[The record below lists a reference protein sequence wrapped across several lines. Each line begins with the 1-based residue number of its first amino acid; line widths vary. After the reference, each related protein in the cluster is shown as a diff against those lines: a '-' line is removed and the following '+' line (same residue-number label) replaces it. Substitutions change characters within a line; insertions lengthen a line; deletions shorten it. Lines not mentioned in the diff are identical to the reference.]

1 MLCRQ
6 PFLMCLMGKI
16 CTLICV
22 KSVRKISVGN
32 IPLFRI
38 VMPSKH
44 HIMQKLL
51 LWLALPVLLL
61 NTQCASLQQNRWL
74 SAHQKE
80 LTRLANS
87 NLPAEQKLDGLV
99 QDYIKFMQEDLKFAD
114 PVKGIKYV
122 QKYHSQNRASMEK
135 ILRESEK
142 WQGNLNT
149 LDKLA
154 LGVRTVQKPCLRD
167 PIDLAPKFKRKYK
180 QYVAVLEI
188 TGKIT
193 GSLTKF
199 AGKELF

>member
-1 MLCRQ
+1 
-6 PFLMCLMGKI
+6 
-16 CTLICV
+16 
-22 KSVRKISVGN
+22 
-32 IPLFRI
+32 
-38 VMPSKH
+38 MPSKYPT
-44 HIMQKLL
+44 MQKFV
-51 LWLALPVLLL
+51 LWLALPLLL
-61 NTQCASLQQNRWL
+61 LTTQCASLQQNRWL

-99 QDYIKFMQEDLKFAD
+99 QDYIKFMQEDLKFVD

-142 WQGNLNT
+142 WQGSLNT
-149 LDKLA
+149 LDKVA
-154 LGVRTVQKPCLRD
+154 LGVRTVQKPYLRD
-167 PIDLAPKFKRKYK
+167 LIDLAPKFKRKYK
-180 QYVAVLEI
+180 QYAAVLEI
-188 TGKIT
+188 SGKIT

>member
-1 MLCRQ
+1 
-6 PFLMCLMGKI
+6 
-16 CTLICV
+16 
-22 KSVRKISVGN
+22 
-32 IPLFRI
+32 
-38 VMPSKH
+38 MPSKH
-44 HIMQKLL
+44 PAMQKFI
-51 LWLALPVLLL
+51 LWLALPLLL
-61 NTQCASLQQNRWL
+61 LTTQCASLKQNRWL

-99 QDYIKFMQEDLKFAD
+99 QDYIKFMQEDLKFVD

-149 LDKLA
+149 LDKVA
-154 LGVRTVQKPCLRD
+154 LGVRTVQKPYLRD
-167 PIDLAPKFKRKYK
+167 LIDLAPKFKRKYK
-180 QYVAVLEI
+180 QYAAVLEI